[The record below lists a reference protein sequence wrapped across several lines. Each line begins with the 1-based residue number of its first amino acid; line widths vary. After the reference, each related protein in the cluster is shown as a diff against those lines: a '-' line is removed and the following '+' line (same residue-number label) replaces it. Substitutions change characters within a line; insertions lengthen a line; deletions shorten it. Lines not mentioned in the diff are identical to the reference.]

1 MGKHESTTFHVVLP
15 SYHQREGAW
24 NMLAPWTPINP
35 GAQRGVGPAQ
45 DIAADLGATRE
56 RFETLFDTWR
66 RFEDCYQAVDAEIV
80 HSAMNDLVGP
90 AIALT
95 DVGAVVQTAHETYA
109 EQVDNGALESDKVVN
124 DTWASGFEDRY
135 QAFLNDKS
143 ALSTKEFEEKYGKDE
158 NTVANDLHLERIPY
172 ADRAFGV
179 TNTVGE
185 AREVYLAAIQ
195 GIDLAEMSALEFSH
209 RPEALTQYGSEEE
222 LLQALKDS
230 HMFGHLDAQDLERIA
245 EQAWELYGGL
255 PSDFTDPNGVDW
267 VVGPDGEMVRS
278 GSPMDPNVNALILAL
293 LADDEELQNTELPFP
308 EGVQTIA
315 EFAVGQGLGK
325 IGDLTDL
332 TIGKS
337 VIAGWAAAI
346 VSLVGTG
353 FDIRRYESELSSSA
367 PMLSEEDYQSLV
379 SKYSGQN
386 LIVDGVN
393 IGLSAGTVVL
403 TTVFGPGG
411 TVVGF
416 LITEVGTGV
425 TEFVVTEVGKETWT
439 IDEMEDAYNEETG
452 EFVVD

>member
-1 MGKHESTTFHVVLP
+1 MGSHDSTTFHVVLP

-24 NMLAPWTPINP
+24 NMLAPWTPFNP
-35 GAQRGVGPAQ
+35 GAQRGVAPAQ
-45 DIAADLGATRE
+45 DIASDLGSTRE

-66 RFEDCYQAVDAEIV
+66 RFEDCYQTADTETVLG
-80 HSAMNDLVGP
+80 AMNDLVGP

-95 DVGAVVQTAHETYA
+95 DVGAVVQAAHEAYA
-109 EQVDNGALESDKVVN
+109 GQVDSGTLESHKIVN

-135 QAFLNDKS
+135 QTFLDDQR
-143 ALSTKEFEEKYGKDE
+143 ALSSSEFEDKYGKDE
-158 NTVANDLHLERIPY
+158 NTVSNDLHLERIPY
-172 ADRAFGV
+172 ADRAFEV
-179 TNTVGE
+179 TNTVKD
-185 AREVYLAAIQ
+185 AREIYLAAIE
-195 GIDLAEMSALEFSH
+195 GIDLGKMSELEFSH

-230 HMFGHLDAQDLERIA
+230 HMFGDLDAADLERIA
-245 EQAWELYGGL
+245 AQAWELYGGL
-255 PSDFTDPNGVDW
+255 PSDFTDPNGVNW

-293 LADDEELQNTELPFP
+293 MADDDQLQNTELPFP

-315 EFAVGQGLGK
+315 EFALGQGLGK

-337 VIAGWAAAI
+337 VVAGWAAAI
-346 VSLVGTG
+346 VSVVGTG
-353 FDIRRYESELSSSA
+353 FDIRRYRDELSASA
-367 PMLSEEDYQSLV
+367 PMLSEEDYESLV
-379 SKYSGQN
+379 SKYTNQN

-416 LITEVGTGV
+416 LVTEVGTGLTEFIV
-425 TEFVVTEVGKETWT
+425 TEAGKETWT